1 MAELTEEQK
10 LFIVQ
15 QNARYKTPTEVSEL
29 VREEFD
35 IEIHRRQAQAYDPTK
50 FQGRQMAR
58 KWVDIFNATRKAFLE
73 NVGSIPIANQSVRVE
88 RLEALWRKQ
97 SGPRGNPAMA
107 QSLLEQASKEVGGA
121 FSNRREISGPD
132 GKPIETKHTLDTS
145 KLSDSALEELANLL
159 P

>member
-1 MAELTEEQK
+1 MAHLTEEQK
-10 LFIVQ
+10 VFIVQ
-15 QNARYKTPTEVSEL
+15 QNARHKTPTEVVEAVL
-29 VREEFD
+29 EEF
-35 IEIHRRQAQAYDPTK
+35 EITITRPQVQSYDPTK
-50 FQGRQMAR
+50 SKGRNLAA
-58 KWVDIFNATRKAFLE
+58 KLVAVFYATRKAFLE
-73 NVGSIPIANQSVRVE
+73 NVASIPIANQSVRVE
-88 RLEALWRKQ
+88 RLEAMWRKQ

-121 FSNRREISGPD
+121 YSNRREISGPD